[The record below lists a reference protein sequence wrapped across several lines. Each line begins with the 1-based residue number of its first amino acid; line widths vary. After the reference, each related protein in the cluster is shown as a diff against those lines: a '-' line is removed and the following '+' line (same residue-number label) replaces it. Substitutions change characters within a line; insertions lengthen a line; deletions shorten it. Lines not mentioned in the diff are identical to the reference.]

1 MTYSKGDIVK
11 VDLARRTVTGKIIR
25 KQGGRG
31 YIVEYLR
38 TWTTQDFTTL
48 KLTEHTEPTTSYFKT
63 ETINGG

>member
-11 VDLARRTVTGKIIR
+11 VDLCRRTVAGKILR

-48 KLTEHTEPTTSYFKT
+48 KLTEHTAPTTGYFKT